1 MKLNFIKS
9 NLQVVNI
16 TYGEIIK
23 QNHTVSMEAG
33 FKSRRHGPS
42 AYILNMIISDLDI

>member
-23 QNHTVSMEAG
+23 QNHTVSKPWRQDSNPEDMA
-33 FKSRRHGPS
+33 PVPT
-42 AYILNMIISDLDI
+42 Y

>member
-1 MKLNFIKS
+1 MKLSFIKS

-23 QNHTVSMEAG
+23 QNHTVCTPWRQDSNPEDMA
-33 FKSRRHGPS
+33 PVPM
-42 AYILNMIISDLDI
+42 Y